1 MNSRPVWPV
10 VFRMNVSREMSL
22 PALVAS
28 VAGRPSR
35 RAAAPLLPVNP
46 LEQSGWDDLVAEH
59 PQATFFHGTAWARVL
74 RDTYGHAP
82 MYFCRLAGGR
92 LEALLPVMEV
102 SSPWTGR
109 RGVSLPF
116 TDLCP
121 PLRSLASL
129 SSPDHED
136 LFTHALEH
144 GRLRRW
150 KYLECRG
157 GAAPIRQATPSL
169 AFYGHTIN
177 LDAAAPA
184 LFARLGD
191 SVRRGIR
198 KSEAAGLSVKFGN
211 DLAALRTYYDL
222 HCQTRRRHGLPPQ
235 PFRFFENIGRH
246 VLQPGHGWVVSV
258 ERDGRPLASAIF
270 FHFARQALYKFGASD
285 YAFQHLRPNNLLMW
299 EAIKYYATHGCAS
312 LHLGR
317 TSLAHGGLR
326 HFKLGFGAHEERL
339 DYFRYDFARA
349 AFVADVDRVGGWF
362 NPVFRA
368 LPRPLLRL
376 AGAVLYPHLS

>member
-1 MNSRPVWPV
+1 
-10 VFRMNVSREMSL
+10 
-22 PALVAS
+22 
-28 VAGRPSR
+28 
-35 RAAAPLLPVNP
+35 
-46 LEQSGWDDLVAEH
+46 
-59 PQATFFHGTAWARVL
+59 
-74 RDTYGHAP
+74 
-82 MYFCRLAGGR
+82 MYFCRLTGGR

-121 PLRSLASL
+121 PLQSLTSL
-129 SSPDHED
+129 SSPDDEG
-136 LFTHALEH
+136 LFTQALEH
-144 GRLRRW
+144 GRSRAW

-157 GAAPIRQATPSL
+157 GAAPARQATPSL
-169 AFYGHTIN
+169 AFYGHTIK
-177 LDAAAPA
+177 LEADTPA

-211 DLAALRTYYDL
+211 DLDSVRMYFDL

-246 VLQPGHGWVVSV
+246 VIQPGHGWVVSV
-258 ERDGRPLASAIF
+258 ERDGRTLASAIF

-285 YAFQHLRPNNLLMW
+285 YAFQHLRPNSLLMW
-299 EAIKYYATHGCAS
+299 EAIKWYATHGCAS

-317 TSLAHGGLR
+317 TSLAHEGLR
-326 HFKLGFGAHEERL
+326 RFKLGFGAHEERL
-339 DYFRYDFARA
+339 HYWRYDYSRTT
-349 AFVADVDRVGGWF
+349 FVTAVDRVAGWF
-362 NPVFRA
+362 TPVFRA
-368 LPRPLLRL
+368 LPDPLLRL
-376 AGAVLYPHLS
+376 AGATLYPHLA